1 MPITRKIVISF
12 LLLVQIPCSG
22 AAAEDCLEGV
32 ETSKT
37 IALVC
42 ENGERIEGV
51 SSSLLANNFGFF
63 KSFFERWNRS
73 TVRIQGSVDD
83 MCYLLAFVRSVGMV
97 DVVVVPEP
105 KNVVSLMIL
114 ADQLLLKKEVMD
126 CLKEQYGEAV
136 SRELYSGSFYEEFLR
151 GKRETISAAWAIDKK
166 YTPAPI
172 FEPTLSHSTAGFQK
186 DQCNLRRQR
195 QQQEAREKQDRR
207 KQYEKTGKR
216 NRINVIIRE
225 LHIRAAYPDLY
236 SSQYFRYAGERLI
249 KELHDLQEEEKRERE
264 VASEQSQRS
273 RPLSL
278 FMEQERREK
287 QRKRN
292 SLTFLTKTKQGPPV
306 VPLAQQEEIIE
317 EVSSQKRV
325 KPTVFNKERT
335 RGVGILPTKI
345 QIYDDAEHLLFEHS
359 FSLGKCRQGYA
370 IGEVVFEE
378 PYRLRV
384 RFQKRGSSE
393 NSYYIHD
400 ETVYLPCFE
409 STRDLEAC
417 TNEEKYLYHVLRSKV
432 KDTGHKLDRLSLSSS
447 ELQAMFDRLP
457 RTLRSEILTPDG
469 RVERV
474 IAKRVAG
481 IYGRMKQSSE
491 NKCRELQVYKSA

>member
-37 IALVC
+37 ITLVC

-73 TVRIQGSVDD
+73 PDDTVRIQGSVDD

-114 ADQLLLKKEVMD
+114 ADQLLLKKEAVD

-136 SRELYSGSFYEEFLR
+136 SRELHSGPFYEEFLR
-151 GKRETISAAWAIDKK
+151 GNNENFFAAWAVDNK

-186 DQCNLRRQR
+186 DQCNLWRQR
-195 QQQEAREKQDRR
+195 QQQEAREEQDRR

-216 NRINVIIRE
+216 NRINVIIRQ
-225 LHIRAAYPDLY
+225 LHIMAVCHMLY
-236 SSQYFRYAGERLI
+236 SSQYLRYEGKRLRR
-249 KELHDLQEEEKRERE
+249 ELHDLQEEEER
-264 VASEQSQRS
+264 
-273 RPLSL
+273 
-278 FMEQERREK
+278 ERREQTLLHREEPRERVSPQLSIVPHK
-287 QRKRN
+287 ETVKDTV
-292 SLTFLTKTKQGPPV
+292 SLPR
-306 VPLAQQEEIIE
+306 A
-317 EVSSQKRV
+317 
-325 KPTVFNKERT
+325 KPTVFNKDRT

-345 QIYDDAEHLLFEHS
+345 QVYDDAEHLLFEHS
-359 FSLGKCRQGYA
+359 FSLGKCCQGYA

-384 RFQKRGSSE
+384 RFKKKVLNQE
-393 NSYYIHD
+393 NLLYFHD
-400 ETVYLPCFE
+400 EIIYLPCYK

-417 TNEEKYLYHVLRSKV
+417 TNEERYLYHALRSKV
-432 KDTGHKLDRLSLSSS
+432 KDTGHKLDTLSLPE
-447 ELQAMFDRLP
+447 ELELMFDRFP
-457 RTLRSEILTPDG
+457 RVLQDEILTTEG
-469 RVERV
+469 RVKREL
-474 IAKRVAG
+474 AKRVEG
-481 IYGRMKQSSE
+481 VHRKMKEYSE
-491 NKCRELQVYKSA
+491 NKCRELQVYKLVPGATA